1 MMYVLDVFLFFD
13 FLSFLKDCF
22 LSAKVNLKEI
32 HEQSQKVLCL
42 KRSAFLQPF

>member
-22 LSAKVNLKEI
+22 LSAKVP
-32 HEQSQKVLCL
+32 
-42 KRSAFLQPF
+42 FLLESEGNP